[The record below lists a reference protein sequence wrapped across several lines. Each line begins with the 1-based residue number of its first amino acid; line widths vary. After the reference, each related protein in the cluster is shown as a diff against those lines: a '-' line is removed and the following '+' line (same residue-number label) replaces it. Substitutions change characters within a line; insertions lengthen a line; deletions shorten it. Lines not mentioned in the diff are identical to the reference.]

1 MSEKHFTDFVTEWTD
16 CGTLSNSQGAAAD
29 SCHDWEKEVAQHL
42 LARQGVT
49 FQRLVVRR
57 IACDTVCI
65 EGSMFCEEEFDVEDY
80 LKCLPEVERVLN
92 RLTIIP
98 RPSCGEETLCGEE
111 TVVDW

>member
-1 MSEKHFTDFVTEWTD
+1 MSEKHFTDYVTEWTD
-16 CGTLSNSQGAAAD
+16 CGALTVSHASHSV

-42 LARQGVT
+42 LARQGVR

-57 IACDTVCI
+57 ISRDTVCI
-65 EGSMFCEEEFDVEDY
+65 EGTMLCEEEFDVEDY

-92 RLTIIP
+92 RLTVIP
-98 RPSCGEETLCGEE
+98 QPACGEETMCGEE